1 MRFEEK
7 LITLRKQK
15 LLSQEQLAEKLDVTR
30 QTVSKWELGQS
41 RPDMDKLTNMS
52 KLFNVSID
60 TLTNDDVSLDDKETL
75 KENAV
80 PNVAPIKNKNSNNF
94 RGKIILYILIIIFA
108 VSSGLLVLRL
118 GNTLV
123 KEIQRQ
129 IKQNEKEE
137 QERKDRQ
144 EEIKRKIEEEKKKQ
158 EEKQEENNK
167 NFERNSFNN
176 SFEMYQGTKSGM
188 FAKNQI
194 DNVIKNNNK
203 NSEHLVEVIFDGTS
217 YGTSP
222 DSIKGIK
229 DKIKEFKG
237 YEFQEYE
244 ISLDYSDDGYVNKI
258 TIETK

>member
-1 MRFEEK
+1 MKFEEK

-41 RPDMDKLTNMS
+41 RPDMDKLTVMS

-60 TLTNDDVSLDDKETL
+60 TLTNDDVSLDDEEKPKES
-75 KENAV
+75 V
-80 PNVAPIKNKNSNNF
+80 VPIKKKNNSNF
-94 RGKIILYILIIIFA
+94 RRKIISCFLIIIFA
-108 VSSGLLVLRL
+108 VSSGILALRL
-118 GNTLV
+118 GNSLI

-129 IKQNEKEE
+129 IKQNEKED
-137 QERKDRQ
+137 QEIKDRQ
-144 EEIKRKIEEEKKKQ
+144 EEVRREIEEEKKKQ
-158 EEKQEENNK
+158 KEEQEKKNK

-176 SFEMYQGTKSGM
+176 SFEIYQGTESGM
-188 FAKNQI
+188 FTKNQI

-237 YEFQEYE
+237 YKFQEYE

>member
-1 MRFEEK
+1 MKFEEK
-7 LITLRKQK
+7 LTTLRKQK

-60 TLTNDDVSLDDKETL
+60 TLTNDDVSLGDEEKPKES
-75 KENAV
+75 V
-80 PNVAPIKNKNSNNF
+80 VPIKKKNNSNI
-94 RGKIILYILIIIFA
+94 RRKIISCFLIIIFA
-108 VSSGLLVLRL
+108 VSSGILVLRL
-118 GNTLV
+118 GNSLI

-129 IKQNEKEE
+129 IEQREKEK
-137 QERKDRQ
+137 QEIKDRQ
-144 EEIKRKIEEEKKKQ
+144 EEARRKIEEEKKKQ
-158 EEKQEENNK
+158 KEKQEEENK

-176 SFEMYQGTKSGM
+176 SFEMYQGTNSGM
-188 FAKNQI
+188 FTKNQI

-237 YEFQEYE
+237 YKFQEYE

>member
-1 MRFEEK
+1 MKFEEK

-60 TLTNDDVSLDDKETL
+60 TLTNDDVSLDDEEKPKES
-75 KENAV
+75 V
-80 PNVAPIKNKNSNNF
+80 VPIKKKNNSNF
-94 RGKIILYILIIIFA
+94 KGKIISYVLIIIFII
-108 VSSGLLVLRL
+108 SSGMLVLRL
-118 GNTLV
+118 GNSLI
-123 KEIQRQ
+123 KGIQRQ
-129 IKQNEKEE
+129 IKQSEKEE
-137 QERKDRQ
+137 QEIKDRQ
-144 EEIKRKIEEEKKKQ
+144 EEVRREIEEEKKKQ
-158 EEKQEENNK
+158 EEEQEEKNK

-176 SFEMYQGTKSGM
+176 SFEIYQGTKSGM
-188 FAKNQI
+188 LAKNQI

-203 NSEHLVEVIFDGTS
+203 NSEHLIEVIFDGTS

-237 YEFQEYE
+237 YKFQEYE